1 MLPQWAAT
9 SGGWMGQMMENI
21 KDYIG
26 GVAVDDSFGNNF
38 WNNQAPVYSLDPSER
53 EIKYFSKVFSSL
65 GLGLTKFHKKPDHI
79 LESILHDHSYK
90 AVFCQ
95 YGIYAAKFM
104 NIWRKKDI
112 PLFVHFHGYDLTFDL
127 RRSEDPNQ
135 RRFNDEYFENIKEL
149 SQRAIFISNSKFT
162 TNRLIEAGI
171 APDRIKLKY
180 FGIPL
185 PENPHMHENRAGV
198 QILHLG
204 RLVDF
209 KSPDRT
215 IQAFEIARS
224 RGLDGELI
232 VAGDGPLRSMC
243 ELIRS
248 RSPYKDSIHLLGN
261 VNSQQAHQL
270 LSEADIFTA
279 HNIEGEIT
287 RQSECFGV
295 SVLEAMSYGV
305 PVVGT
310 RHGGVVESVVNGET
324 GFLNEPGDIK
334 AQAESFLEL
343 ARNPKLRQ
351 KMGEASRKRVA
362 EHFSPTKE
370 REALIKI
377 MEI

>member
-1 MLPQWAAT
+1 
-9 SGGWMGQMMENI
+9 MMENI

-38 WNNQAPVYSLDPSER
+38 WKNQTPIYSLDPSER
-53 EIKYFSKVFSSL
+53 EIKYFSKLFSRLS
-65 GLGLTKFHKKPDHI
+65 LGLTKSHNKPDHI
-79 LESILHDHSYK
+79 LKSILHDHSYK

-95 YGIYAAKFM
+95 YGTYAAKFM
-104 NIWRKKDI
+104 NVWRKTDI

-127 RRSEDPNQ
+127 RRSEDSNQ

-171 APDRIKLKY
+171 ESDRIRLKY

-185 PENPHMHENRAGV
+185 PENPHMHENTAGL

-224 RGLDGELI
+224 RGMDGQLF

-243 ELIRS
+243 EIIRS
-248 RSPYKDSIHLLGN
+248 RSQFMDSIHLLGN
-261 VNSQQAHQL
+261 VSSVEARRL
-270 LSEADIFTA
+270 LAESDIFTA

-310 RHGGVVESVVNGET
+310 IHGGVLESVVNGET
-324 GFLNEPGDIK
+324 GLLNEPGDVE
-334 AQAESFLEL
+334 AQANSFIEL
-343 ARNPKLRQ
+343 ANNPDLRQ
-351 KMGEASRKRVA
+351 QMGEAGRRRVA
-362 EHFSPTKE
+362 ENFSPEQE
-370 REALIKI
+370 RARLVQI
-377 MEI
+377 MGL